1 MTQEEIVWFWKESSD
16 RDWDFSQEIYSGG
29 KRYDSA
35 LFFVHLALEK
45 LLKALTYHVK
55 NSHPLAIHDLVELAK
70 RTDLVFSVENLAD
83 LKEIT
88 TYNLSAR
95 YDDYKKSFYEKATKN
110 YADIWVKK
118 ATIIRELL
126 LSKFKI

>member
-55 NSHPLAIHDLVELAK
+55 TVIL
-70 RTDLVFSVENLAD
+70 
-83 LKEIT
+83 
-88 TYNLSAR
+88 
-95 YDDYKKSFYEKATKN
+95 
-110 YADIWVKK
+110 
-118 ATIIRELL
+118 
-126 LSKFKI
+126 